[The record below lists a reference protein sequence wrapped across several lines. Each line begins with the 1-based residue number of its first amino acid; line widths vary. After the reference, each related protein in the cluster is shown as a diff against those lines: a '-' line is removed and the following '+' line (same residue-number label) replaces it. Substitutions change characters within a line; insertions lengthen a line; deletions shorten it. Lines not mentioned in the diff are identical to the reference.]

1 MIYILDLLNKI
12 KWDQNLNPKEHS
24 IIYLDKNLKKEIKF
38 NKILNFNNLTLELN
52 NNIEIPL
59 HRIREVKKGDEI
71 IWKR

>member
-1 MIYILDLLNKI
+1 MYILNLLNKI
-12 KWDQNLNPKEHS
+12 KWGQNLNPEEHS
-24 IIYLDKNLKKEIKF
+24 IIYLDKNFKKEIKF